1 MQPTCAEETYNSCAY
16 IAVILGNGYL
26 HLMIGKL
33 KCGNVKSILGH
44 IDVYLRVTAVLHCSL
59 YDHNLLTDDIL
70 NRELN
75 VGYKSSL

>member
-1 MQPTCAEETYNSCAY
+1 MQPTCAEETYTSCAY

-44 IDVYLRVTAVLHCSL
+44 IDVYLRVTL
-59 YDHNLLTDDIL
+59 
-70 NRELN
+70 
-75 VGYKSSL
+75 